1 MRQKGRCKMERKVKH
16 EVVVELLKEVLEEE
30 SQLLKKEDELI
41 KQKEK
46 LFIAKQSTNE
56 IVKELKHLTAI
67 HREQRNTIKW
77 LKRKMVKL
85 EEEA

>member
-1 MRQKGRCKMERKVKH
+1 MERKVKH
-16 EVVVELLKEVLEEE
+16 EAVAELLKEALEEE
-30 SQLLKKEDELI
+30 SQLLKKEEELI

-85 EEEA
+85 EEEV